1 MTTVLLKSHEERFL
15 EAGYYLALEF
25 KSGWIVTRITG
36 REWGNLRPYSVG
48 AIAAGSNLATWNE
61 IQDPTGKHYLEPAK
75 RDLWYHIFWGVNTP
89 NARVYV
95 RFPTKNDIGSL
106 TTTTRAVAG
115 DVGYV
120 AGSDSPYDGPFSVK
134 TELLTLYERYPA
146 FQVSNVTADAF
157 ANVMF
162 SFDIMK
168 YSYQLI
174 KDKRLIEQL
183 LVGGKSCKRVT
194 AGPVDPGPTTVP
206 KWLEDLVGF
215 ELMNWTKELVE
226 SEGAGIATGGR
237 L

>member
-1 MTTVLLKSHEERFL
+1 MEIALLKQSHEEKFL
-15 EAGYYLALEF
+15 EASYYLGLEF
-25 KSGWIVTRITG
+25 KSGWIVSRITG
-36 REWGNLRPYSVG
+36 REWANVKPYSVG
-48 AIAAGSNLATWNE
+48 AIAAGADLANWNE

-75 RDLWYHIFWGVNTP
+75 RDLWYHIFWGINTP

-115 DVGYV
+115 DVGYI
-120 AGSDSPYDGPFSVK
+120 AGSDSPYDGPLSVK
-134 TELLTLYERYPA
+134 TELFTLYERYPA
-146 FQVSNVTADAF
+146 FQVSNITEDAF

-162 SFDIMK
+162 DFDVMK

-183 LVGGKSCKRVT
+183 LVGGKSCKRCTV
-194 AGPVDPGPTTVP
+194 GPVDPGPTTVP

-215 ELMNWTKELVE
+215 ELMNWTKDLVE
-226 SEGAGIATGGR
+226 SESAGLEAKR
-237 L
+237 